1 MPNQEKQATPVRLA
15 YIGCWYKND
24 MYSHNCSNLVDSLR
38 TAGVE
43 VDVVTSNCRCFSSAQ
58 SFAIAKDELIN
69 TNCSAVAIPH
79 APREP
84 GKKHGML
91 KYLAVKVL
99 RLDLIL
105 ATARGFLYY
114 KRARRA
120 DVIHFDQVLEAFGC
134 IPLFIVAEL
143 AGHFGKRVVVT
154 VHEIDPVQKKH
165 KWLNRMYNK
174 CAEVLVFSENMKRQ
188 VVALGAP
195 AENIKVIRYGAVIPN
210 LAPEVRTQ
218 YLYFGGHF
226 ILRGKGYPE
235 LLDALAL
242 LKAKGMKIP
251 LVIYVGYGC
260 NGLEEAKQ
268 LAIRKNVADMI
279 QWRDFYTGEELAK
292 VYQQSKACIIP
303 FTGGS
308 ARHPL
313 TCAMVNA
320 TPVIAT
326 RAVDIPEYLGDLG
339 IYVDGSAASIVD
351 AISEIETGRRTL
363 SGLGEKLRAKALAE
377 LDYHKIAEQLSREYS
392 RIGREQQLL
401 QIQPTA
407 LA

>member
-1 MPNQEKQATPVRLA
+1 MPVRLA
-15 YIGCWYKND
+15 YIGCWYKKD

-38 TAGVE
+38 TAGMQ

-58 SFAIAKDELIN
+58 KFTIAKDELIN
-69 TNCSAVAIPH
+69 ANCSAVSIPH
-79 APREP
+79 APRDP
-84 GKKHGML
+84 GKKHGTL
-91 KYLAVKVL
+91 KYLAVKIL
-99 RLDLIL
+99 RLDLVL

-114 KRARRA
+114 ERAYRA

-134 IPLFIVAEL
+134 VPLFIVTAL
-143 AGHFGKRVVVT
+143 ANRLGKRVVVT

-165 KWLNRMYNK
+165 KWLNRMYNR
-174 CAEVLVFSENMKRQ
+174 CAEVLVFSENMKQQ
-188 VVALGAP
+188 VIALGA
-195 AENIKVIRYGAVIPN
+195 AADKIKVIRYGTVIPN
-210 LAPEVRTQ
+210 LVPTHREA

-226 ILRGKGYPE
+226 IMRGKGYPE

-242 LKAKGMKIP
+242 LKSKGVRIS

-260 NGLEEAKQ
+260 NGLEEAQQ

-279 QWRDFYTGEELAK
+279 RWQDFYTGDELAM
-292 VYQQSKACIIP
+292 VYQRSKACIIP

-339 IYVDGSAASIVD
+339 IYIDGSAASIAD
-351 AISEIETGRRTL
+351 AISDVESGGADL
-363 SGLGEKLRAKALAE
+363 SLLGEKLRAKALAE
-377 LDYHKIAEQLSREYS
+377 LDYTKIARELSAEYS
-392 RIGREQQLL
+392 RIIGKEQLL
-401 QIQPTA
+401 RIQPARTA
-407 LA
+407 